1 MGNSVS
7 RPSCLGEKSP
17 RAEDFLKEPCSATRN
32 NEEDR
37 AGPPEKACLGPRA
50 LENGWNVALEGAAK
64 NSPLPKQ
71 NNLDVKLQ
79 DCSPIQPQ
87 PEGAVAPWTS
97 PKSLGA
103 TWGWKPSTTR
113 EVTEVT
119 EVTETVVTEIV
130 EVTEYPGGDKTGEAS
145 VTRTVKVLAD
155 VRGALAQVNRHRAPN
170 FTPSAHSPGTGQ
182 EAVGQCFAHVLC
194 PPLPIGSQTACS
206 QDKVAVALARLG
218 WPRLLS
224 GSFAQRGL

>member
-17 RAEDFLKEPCSATRN
+17 REEDVLKEPCSATRN
-32 NEEDR
+32 KEEEDG
-37 AGPPEKACLGPRA
+37 AGPSEKACLSPRV
-50 LENGWNVALEGAAK
+50 LENGWKVALEGAGK

-79 DCSPIQPQ
+79 NCSPIPPQ

-103 TWGWKPSTTR
+103 AWGWKPSASR

-130 EVTEYPGGDKTGEAS
+130 EVTEYPGGDKSREAA

-170 FTPSAHSPGTGQ
+170 FTPSAQSPGTGQ
-182 EAVGQCFAHVLC
+182 EAVGQCFAYVLC
-194 PPLPIGSQTACS
+194 PPLPICS
-206 QDKVAVALARLG
+206 RDKMALAQLG
-218 WPRLLS
+218 WAWLLR